1 MRRDLRTA
9 LSGISG
15 EAEVVR
21 SLSTAVLGWPV
32 CLQKADVRW
41 RRCTNGGLYVDRL
54 VCASLL
60 LVLLLVH
67 SSTAEKSER
76 VAAADLI
83 GNNNEKCP

>member
-54 VCASLL
+54 VC
-60 LVLLLVH
+60 VLLVH

-76 VAAADLI
+76 VAAGSFDW
-83 GNNNEKCP
+83 